1 VNQVAM
7 WSSQTDQ
14 TAMAYL
20 LLRSPLEVVYS
31 SIEANPIANI
41 WACNLPWVA
50 VLEPDVWHLL
60 LKAFV

>member
-1 VNQVAM
+1 MKQLAM
-7 WSSQTDQ
+7 SSSQSNQ

-31 SIEANPIANI
+31 SIEANPVTDV
-41 WACNLPWVA
+41 WACNLPWVTI
-50 VLEPDVWHLL
+50 LEPDVWHLL

>member
-1 VNQVAM
+1 MNQVAM
-7 WSSQTDQ
+7 YASQTNQ

-31 SIEANPIANI
+31 SIEANPVTDV

-50 VLEPDVWHLL
+50 ILEPDVWHLL

>member
-1 VNQVAM
+1 MNQVAM
-7 WSSQTDQ
+7 YASQTNQ

-31 SIEANPIANI
+31 SIEANPVTDV
-41 WACNLPWVA
+41 WASNLPWVA
-50 VLEPDVWHLL
+50 ILEPDVWHLL

>member
-1 VNQVAM
+1 
-7 WSSQTDQ
+7 
-14 TAMAYL
+14 MAYL

-31 SIEANPIANI
+31 SIEANPVTDV

>member
-1 VNQVAM
+1 
-7 WSSQTDQ
+7 
-14 TAMAYL
+14 MAYL
-20 LLRSPLEVVYS
+20 LLRSPLEVVYR